1 MQRSLEKAKRAGCV
15 HFFILYNILLNKPR
29 KRAAQ
34 LKKGSQSK
42 LKPAADKM
50 AVFAEVLKC
59 GDAVLAASPISLS
72 ESLLSPLKY

>member
-1 MQRSLEKAKRAGCV
+1 MQR
-15 HFFILYNILLNKPR
+15 
-29 KRAAQ
+29 
-34 LKKGSQSK
+34 KKSSQSK

-72 ESLLSPLKY
+72 ESLLSPLNIKNRSFKKKLLFFSYKYSIMK

>member
-1 MQRSLEKAKRAGCV
+1 
-15 HFFILYNILLNKPR
+15 LYNILLNKPR

-34 LKKGSQSK
+34 RKKSSQSK

-72 ESLLSPLKY
+72 ESLLSPLILKIEALKKNCCFFHINIV